1 MECPIDIKSKWCM
14 VAFKTTA
21 ALLIFHLDDMSTDVN
36 DGLKFPT
43 ITVLSIS
50 PYMLVYISST
60 YLGASVLSIYV
71 YKYIYILTSLMSFFV
86 WITLYFVFSLF

>member
-1 MECPIDIKSKWCM
+1 M

-50 PYMLVYISST
+50 PYMLVYISFT

-71 YKYIYILTSLMSFFV
+71 YKYIYI
-86 WITLYFVFSLF
+86 Y